1 MTLREST
8 REARGGRRP
17 PSPRRPIDLDH
28 LRTQTMGDEE
38 LQRKVLRLFLYQVSE
53 TITRIRKAESVEARS
68 EAAHALVGAARGI
81 GAFSIA
87 YIAGEIELAR
97 GPVAGRLVALERAVE
112 QARFVITDLLTE

>member
-17 PSPRRPIDLDH
+17 PSPRRPIDIEH
-28 LRTQTMGDEE
+28 LRTQTMGDLE

-53 TITRIRKAESVEARS
+53 TIPRIRDAETVAARS

-97 GPVAGRLVALERAVE
+97 GPVAGRLIALERAAE